1 MMLGEY
7 IKRLLCPSCIEM
19 EAGLVRRKRT
29 VSILEQSGESLDRM
43 TDELRVIR
51 RSWLESPNDLSTAMR
66 GVVKKEARRP

>member
-43 TDELRVIR
+43 TDELSVIR
-51 RSWLESPNDLSTAMR
+51 RSWLESPDDMPNALRS
-66 GVVKKEARRP
+66 VVKKELRRP